1 MWLLLETVQR
11 STATSHDILTLVVSL
26 GMPSTIGRARLT
38 RGMADGH
45 GHVWGVRMPDEQT
58 ARDAEWVLH
67 RHPDAVVAALGVPA
81 TLCVTDAPP
90 TFEQTRKT
98 KGRADA

>member
-1 MWLLLETVQR
+1 MWLLLETAQR
-11 STATSHDILTLVVSL
+11 STATSHDVLTLVVSL
-26 GMPSTIGRARLT
+26 GMPSTIGRARV
-38 RGMADGH
+38 AD

-58 ARDAEWVLH
+58 ARDAEWVLR
-67 RHPDAVVAALGVPA
+67 RHPDTVVTALGAPA
-81 TLCVTDAPP
+81 TLRVTDAPP